1 MGRAGQIVRTPLGN
15 GLLAASTLAVISALS
30 GCGSHAAAPPTW
42 SELRTTYKPLLTK
55 DGLSK
60 GCNFAPGPAQ
70 CFTGVYNASQSLQSD
85 VATLPE
91 SVSKSDVQHQ
101 IDNYA
106 KRYNN
111 YLSGASSDQFSAI
124 ALDVSA
130 LGIWRAL
137 LQAQ

>member
-1 MGRAGQIVRTPLGN
+1 MVRTPLWN
-15 GLLAASTLAVISALS
+15 GLLAASALS
-30 GCGSHAAAPPTW
+30 VVSTLTGCGSHAATAPTW

-60 GCNFAPGPAQ
+60 GCNFAPDPAH
-70 CFTGVYNASQSLQSD
+70 CFTGIYDASQGLQSD
-85 VATLPE
+85 IATMPE
-91 SVSKSDVQHQ
+91 SASKSDVQHQ
-101 IDNYA
+101 IGNYE
-106 KRYNN
+106 KRYNK
-111 YLSGASSDQFSAI
+111 YLSSASADRSSTI

>member
-1 MGRAGQIVRTPLGN
+1 MRTPLGI
-15 GLLAASTLAVISALS
+15 GLLATSTFAVISALT

-42 SELRTTYKPLLTK
+42 PELRTTYKPLLTK

-60 GCNFAPGPAQ
+60 GCNFAPDPAS
-70 CFTGVYNASQSLQSD
+70 CFTGVYDASQSLQSD
-85 VATLPE
+85 VATMPE
-91 SVSKSDVQHQ
+91 SASKSDVQQQ
-101 IDNYA
+101 IDNYE
-106 KRYNN
+106 KRYGQW
-111 YLSGASSDQFSAI
+111 SGASSDRFSTI